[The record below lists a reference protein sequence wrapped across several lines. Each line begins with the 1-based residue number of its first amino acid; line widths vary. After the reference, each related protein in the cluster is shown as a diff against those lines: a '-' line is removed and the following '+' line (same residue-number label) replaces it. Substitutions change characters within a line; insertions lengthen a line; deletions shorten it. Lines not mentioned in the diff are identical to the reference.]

1 MKITNVDRNDDDW
14 HFEVQATNEEIG
26 NLINIAI
33 LSLMAIGLADEDMD
47 EMEIDLSKVP
57 MERFYKV

>member
-1 MKITNVDRNDDDW
+1 MKVTRVERDDDSW
-14 HFEVQATNEEIG
+14 SFQVYATNGEVG
-26 NLINIAI
+26 SLINIAI

>member
-1 MKITNVDRNDDDW
+1 MKVYNVDCGDNAW
-14 HFEVQATNEEIG
+14 HFEVQATNEEVG

-47 EMEIDLSKVP
+47 EMEIDLANVP

>member
-1 MKITNVDRNDDDW
+1 MKVYNVDRGDNDW
-14 HFEVQATNEEIG
+14 HFEVQATNEEVG

-33 LSLMAIGLADEDMD
+33 LSLMAIGLANEEDEI
-47 EMEIDLSKVP
+47 MEIDLANVP

>member
-1 MKITNVDRNDDDW
+1 MKVYNVDCGDNDW
-14 HFEVQATNEEIG
+14 HFEVQATIEEVG

-33 LSLMAIGLADEDMD
+33 LSLMAIGLANEEDEI
-47 EMEIDLSKVP
+47 MEIDLANVP